1 MSSYFN
7 HIAMPLALVT
17 AVGCIDFEI
26 SDNKDPVNPLDGPPP
41 CIEVNPGEL
50 QFSDVEVAAADSLT
64 EVVTVSNS
72 CDGDLKFVN

>member
-7 HIAMPLALVT
+7 HIVMPLALVT

-50 QFSDVEVAAADSLT
+50 QFSDVEVAAALPHRGCNYPT
-64 EVVTVSNS
+64 LATVIW
-72 CDGDLKFVN
+72 KFVN